1 MSVTEHAKEGL
12 AQAGMGWGA
21 AQVVGLNCEEWM
33 DWYRDGEDTQQAPVT
48 TEIQTA
54 MDPFRNRD
62 SISSKKMRLRRNVQ
76 ECGTSCSITTITH
89 PWILSNS
96 P

>member
-1 MSVTEHAKEGL
+1 AKEGL

-48 TEIQTA
+48 TE
-54 MDPFRNRD
+54 
-62 SISSKKMRLRRNVQ
+62 SKPRWTHS
-76 ECGTSCSITTITH
+76 ETGTR
-89 PWILSNS
+89 S
-96 P
+96 PRKR